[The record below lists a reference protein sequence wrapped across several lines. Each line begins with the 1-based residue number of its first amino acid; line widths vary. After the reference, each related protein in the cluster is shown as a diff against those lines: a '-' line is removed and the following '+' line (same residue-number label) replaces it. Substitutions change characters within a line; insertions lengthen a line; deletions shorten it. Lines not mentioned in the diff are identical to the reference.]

1 MMTPTRLNNRYQ
13 VIRDIG
19 AGGFGQTFLV
29 EDTQMP
35 TQRRCVAKQLKPVT
49 TNPQI
54 FQLLQD
60 RFAREA
66 AILEEL
72 GEGNT
77 QIPRLYAYFEEEG
90 QFYLVQEWIEG
101 ETLTHRVENSG
112 KLSESSVREILVS
125 LLRVLEF
132 VHSQRIVHRDIKPD
146 NIILKNS
153 DGIPVLI
160 DFGAV
165 KETMGTVMNSS
176 GNGTSSIVIGTPGFM
191 PSEQAA
197 GRPVYS
203 SDLYSLGLTVIY
215 LLTEKWPQELQTN
228 HETGEIV
235 WRQYAPRISPS
246 LATVLDKAIMSHPRD
261 RFHSAR
267 EMLDALEG
275 RNSSSPAVAVVP
287 PTVASVTPV
296 ANGVPVTTVSAPL
309 PNYQPPTVVSP
320 PTAQPVDTTRSS
332 GMGDWQKAIVIGG
345 IIGAFVL
352 IGLWITRPQPTPT
365 TATADSE
372 TDNSGTSPNPDTSSN
387 FAPVPSQPTPSITS
401 QEAVALINNWLAAK
415 ERIFGRSY
423 DRQLAGRLTTG
434 ERYRTTIGSIDW
446 LQNNNAYYEYFS
458 YNVQPKRDVFVS
470 GTEANIEV
478 NVTEDLILYVNG
490 QVDPNQ
496 TTFGPQTQSYRFFF
510 EWVGDSWKIS
520 KVQS

>member
-19 AGGFGQTFLV
+19 EGGFGQTFLV

-77 QIPRLYAYFEEEG
+77 QIPRLYAYFEEDG

-101 ETLTHRVENSG
+101 ETLTHRVQNSG

-132 VHSQRIVHRDIKPD
+132 VHGQKIVHRDIKPD

-165 KETMGTVMNSS
+165 KEAMGTVMNSS
-176 GNGTSSIVIGTPGFM
+176 GNGTRSIVIGTPGFM

-203 SDLYSLGLTVIY
+203 SDLYSLGLTAIF
-215 LLTEKWPQELQTN
+215 LLTEKWPQELQSDSR
-228 HETGEIV
+228 TGEIV

-275 RNSSSPAVAVVP
+275 RNSSFPAVGI
-287 PTVASVTPV
+287 ASVPPV
-296 ANGVPVTTVSAPL
+296 ANGVPVTAVSPPT
-309 PNYQPPTVVSP
+309 PNYQPPGVVSP
-320 PTAQPVDTTRSS
+320 STVQPVDKSRGT
-332 GMGDWQKAIVIGG
+332 GDWQKAAIMGGVVGVI
-345 IIGAFVL
+345 IIAASAIPGLFFSDRNVILSDKPSRVSQPGRTTSKQSLGWIRLGSVNNTDDTASVNEPL
-352 IGLWITRPQPTPT
+352 IPTNQPVMISPPVVPAIGSKVTISNGVNLRRNHPQP
-365 TATADSE
+365 
-372 TDNSGTSPNPDTSSN
+372 PDYTL
-387 FAPVPSQPTPSITS
+387 
-401 QEAVALINNWLAAK
+401 QEEISVLM
-415 ERIFGRSY
+415 
-423 DRQLAGRLTTG
+423 AGQ
-434 ERYRTTIGSIDW
+434 EVTI
-446 LQNNNAYYEYFS
+446 LNLKTF
-458 YNVQPKRDVFVS
+458 
-470 GTEANIEV
+470 
-478 NVTEDLILYVNG
+478 
-490 QVDPNQ
+490 VDPLSPSPE
-496 TTFGPQTQSYRFFF
+496 TKVWA
-510 EWVGDSWKIS
+510 EVGLP
-520 KVQS
+520 

>member
-1 MMTPTRLNNRYQ
+1 MMTPTKLNNRYQ
-13 VIRDIG
+13 VVRDIG

-54 FQLLQD
+54 YQLLQD

-77 QIPRLYAYFEEEG
+77 QIPRLYAYFEEDG

-101 ETLTHRVENSG
+101 ETLTHRVQNSG

-132 VHSQRIVHRDIKPD
+132 VHIQRIVHRDIKPD
-146 NIILKNS
+146 NIILRNS
-153 DGIPVLI
+153 DGTPV
-160 DFGAV
+160 
-165 KETMGTVMNSS
+165 
-176 GNGTSSIVIGTPGFM
+176 SSIVIGTPGFM

-203 SDLYSLGLTVIY
+203 SDLYSLGLTAIY

-228 HETGEIV
+228 HDTGEIV

-246 LATVLDKAIMSHPRD
+246 FATILDKAIMSHPRD

-275 RNSSSPAVAVVP
+275 RNSSSPAVAVASVP
-287 PTVASVTPV
+287 PVE
-296 ANGVPVTTVSAPL
+296 NGVPVTAVSVP
-309 PNYQPPTVVSP
+309 PMNYQPPTVVSP
-320 PTAQPVDTTRSS
+320 PTAPPVDRSG
-332 GMGDWQKAIVIGG
+332 GMGDWQKAMIIGS

-365 TATADSE
+365 NATADSE
-372 TDNSGTSPNPDTSSN
+372 TGNSPGSPNPSISN
-387 FAPVPSQPTPSITS
+387 NLAPVPSQPTPSNPSITS
-401 QEAVALINNWLAAK
+401 QEAVGVINNWLAAK
-415 ERIFGRSY
+415 SRIFGRSY

-446 LQNNNAYYEYFS
+446 LQNNNAYYEYLS
-458 YNVQPKRDVFVS
+458 YNVQPRRDVSVS
-470 GTEANIEV
+470 GNAANIEV
-478 NVTEDLILYVNG
+478 SVTEDLILYVNG
-490 QVDPNQ
+490 RIDSNR
-496 TTFGPQTQSYRFFF
+496 TSFGPKTQSYRFFF
-510 EWVGDSWKIS
+510 EWVDDSWKIS
-520 KVQS
+520 NVQ

>member
-1 MMTPTRLNNRYQ
+1 MMTPTKLNNRYQ

-19 AGGFGQTFLV
+19 AGGFGKTFLV

-77 QIPRLYAYFEEEG
+77 QIPRLYAYFEEDG

-101 ETLTHRVENSG
+101 ETLTHRVQNSG

-132 VHSQRIVHRDIKPD
+132 VHGQRIVHRDIKPD

-165 KETMGTVMNSS
+165 KEAMGTVMNSS
-176 GNGTSSIVIGTPGFM
+176 GNGTRSIVIGTPGFM

-203 SDLYSLGLTVIY
+203 SDLYSLGLTAIF
-215 LLTEKWPQELQTN
+215 LLTEKWPQELQ
-228 HETGEIV
+228 I
-235 WRQYAPRISPS
+235 
-246 LATVLDKAIMSHPRD
+246 
-261 RFHSAR
+261 
-267 EMLDALEG
+267 
-275 RNSSSPAVAVVP
+275 
-287 PTVASVTPV
+287 
-296 ANGVPVTTVSAPL
+296 
-309 PNYQPPTVVSP
+309 
-320 PTAQPVDTTRSS
+320 
-332 GMGDWQKAIVIGG
+332 
-345 IIGAFVL
+345 
-352 IGLWITRPQPTPT
+352 
-365 TATADSE
+365 
-372 TDNSGTSPNPDTSSN
+372 
-387 FAPVPSQPTPSITS
+387 
-401 QEAVALINNWLAAK
+401 
-415 ERIFGRSY
+415 
-423 DRQLAGRLTTG
+423 
-434 ERYRTTIGSIDW
+434 
-446 LQNNNAYYEYFS
+446 
-458 YNVQPKRDVFVS
+458 
-470 GTEANIEV
+470 
-478 NVTEDLILYVNG
+478 
-490 QVDPNQ
+490 
-496 TTFGPQTQSYRFFF
+496 
-510 EWVGDSWKIS
+510 
-520 KVQS
+520 